1 MADFVKV
8 CPKMEL
14 SFLIAKLT
22 FCSKIDFLKRR
33 SLFLSCCHWR
43 TWKAAKGQIRP
54 RIDCGW
60 FCQSL
65 SKKSHLVP
73 WLQNWLFESPIS
85 LSVLLSKNQKI
96 WSKFWKIYSKISR
109 KFQSKHIW
117 SKNYPL
123 WMNQM
128 LLMMHQM
135 MYLIHQMM
143 NIRFFMVKN

>member
-14 SFLIAKLT
+14 SSLIAKLT
-22 FCSKIDFLKRR
+22 FCSKIDFLNRR
-33 SLFLSCCHWR
+33 SLFLSCCYWR

-85 LSVLLSKNQKI
+85 LSVLLSLKAATVEKRPRTDWLILSVCQKMESNSLVHCKAIPNVVFLTGKN
-96 WSKFWKIYSKISR
+96 
-109 KFQSKHIW
+109 
-117 SKNYPL
+117 
-123 WMNQM
+123 
-128 LLMMHQM
+128 
-135 MYLIHQMM
+135 
-143 NIRFFMVKN
+143 RFHHLGPCNENREQQA